1 MRALLPLALCL
12 FTAPAALAD
21 TALLIAN
28 TRHDHGQS
36 LREADEIAALE
47 GPLTQ
52 AGFDV
57 IVVENGTVEA
67 MAAGLSALIAAGET
81 ERLFIAV
88 AGHVLRSQRGTW
100 VLGTEA
106 DTPDLATVGAQG
118 LSLDVILEVAGQVP
132 GRAVVLVGTEPRS
145 IETGAGLGRGL
156 GPIDAPQ
163 GVTVVSG
170 APDDLAGFARR
181 VVLQPGADLA
191 GAVEGSRN
199 LRSHGFLSAA
209 VPFLPLDAAVAPPV
223 AGPSAEEAAL
233 WQAVR
238 ELNTVGAY
246 NAYLTQYPQ
255 GAYVSEARAAL
266 AGLAVVPVDPL
277 AEAEAVETALQLS
290 RAARQQIQRD
300 LTLLD
305 YNTRGID
312 GIFGPGTR
320 GAIRGWQ
327 GASGY
332 EATGF
337 LTGAQIAR
345 LREAAAQRAAELE
358 EEARRQREV
367 EERAD
372 RAFWQAIGQGQDE
385 PGLRSYL
392 QRYPRGLY
400 ADVARA
406 RLADI
411 EAARRAEA
419 EAEERAAWDAVRQV
433 DTVEAY
439 RRYLD
444 SYPRGLFLEA
454 ARARIAELESDLS
467 PEAQARAEANEA
479 ALNLAQ
485 PMRVLVEQRLAA
497 VGLDPGRQDGVFDRQ
512 TRIAIRSYQDGR
524 GLAPTGYL
532 DQITVVR
539 LLAEA
544 IGGRIFD

>member
-28 TRHDHGQS
+28 TRHEHGQS
-36 LREADEIAALE
+36 LRFADEIARLE
-47 GPLTQ
+47 APLSA
-52 AGFDV
+52 AGFEV
-57 IVVENGTVEA
+57 IVVENGTAEA
-67 MAAGLSALIAAGET
+67 MGAGLSALIEAGET
-81 ERLFIAV
+81 ERVFIAL
-88 AGHVLRSQRGTW
+88 AGHVVRSQRGTW
-100 VLGTEA
+100 ILGTEA
-106 DTPDLATVGAQG
+106 EVPDLATVGRQG

-132 GRAVVLVGTEPRS
+132 GRAMVLIGTEPRG

-156 GPIDAPQ
+156 GPVEAPQ
-163 GVTVVSG
+163 GVSVITG
-170 APDDLAGFARR
+170 APDDLADFARDA
-181 VVLQPGADLA
+181 VLRPGADLA
-191 GAVEGSRN
+191 AAVEGARG

-209 VPFLPLDAAVAPPV
+209 VPFLDPGAVTVAP
-223 AGPSAEEAAL
+223 AGPSAEETAL
-233 WQAVR
+233 WQAAR
-238 ELNTVGAY
+238 ELNTAGAY
-246 NAYLTQYPQ
+246 NAYLTRYPQ
-255 GAYVSEARAAL
+255 GAHVAEARAAL
-266 AGLAVVPVDPL
+266 AALAVVPVDPM
-277 AEAEAVETALQLS
+277 AEAEAVETALQLN

-320 GAIRGWQ
+320 GAIRAWQ
-327 GASGY
+327 EASGY

-337 LTGAQIAR
+337 LTERQIGR
-345 LREAAAQRAAELE
+345 LREVAAQRAAELE
-358 EEARRQREV
+358 EEARRQREA
-367 EERAD
+367 EEQAD

-392 QRYPRGLY
+392 ERFPRGLF

-419 EAEERAAWDAVRQV
+419 EAAERDAWDAVRRE
-433 DTVEAY
+433 DTAAGY
-439 RRYLD
+439 RSYLEQ
-444 SYPRGLFLEA
+444 YPRGLFVEA
-454 ARARIAELESDLS
+454 ARARIAEIESGLS
-467 PEAQARAEANEA
+467 PEAQARAEREEA

-485 PMRVLVEQRLAA
+485 PVRVLVEQRLAA
-497 VGLDPGRQDGVFDRQ
+497 VGLDPGRADGVIDAR
-512 TRIAIRSYQDGR
+512 TRDAIRAYQEGR
-524 GLAPTGYL
+524 GLRATGYL

-544 IGGRIFD
+544 IGGRLFD